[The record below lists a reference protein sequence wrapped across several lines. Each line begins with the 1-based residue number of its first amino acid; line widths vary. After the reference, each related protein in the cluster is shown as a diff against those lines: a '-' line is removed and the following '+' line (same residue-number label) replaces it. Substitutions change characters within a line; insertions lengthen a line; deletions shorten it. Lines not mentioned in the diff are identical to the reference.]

1 MVDRLLS
8 RRRADDRGVLFQPAW
23 RRPARHCRSAA
34 ANLRAHMTIPLI
46 DVRDLTVEFTTR
58 RGIVRAIEHVN
69 IAVAKGQTVG
79 IVGES
84 GSGKSVTSYAVM
96 RLLDRA
102 GRIAEGAVTFSGI
115 AIAAATEPEMRRLR
129 GREMSMIFQN
139 PRAALNPI
147 RKVGHQL
154 EDVLLE
160 QSKAVSTTASEMA
173 IELLEQVKIARPR
186 ERYHAYPFE
195 LSGGMCQRVVIALA
209 LACRPQLLIAD
220 EPTTGLDV
228 TTQKTVMELIVEL
241 TKQRGMSTIL
251 ITHDLGLAATYCDR
265 VVVMEKGRVVET
277 ALSRAIFTAPEHA
290 YTRKLMRATP
300 RPGASLRDLLPE
312 DEPAAAV
319 PIASHATN
327 GKGGAPLLMVEKL
340 VKEYPRK
347 GLAGGFGKI
356 FHRKPAPEPETF
368 RAVDGIS
375 FAVNRGES
383 VGLVGESGCGTS
395 TTSTI
400 VMRLIDK
407 TDGVIMF
414 DGQDIGAIPAKRFA
428 RLPLRK
434 RIQMVFQ
441 DPTDSLNPRFTAARA
456 IADPILR
463 LGGVKGRDE
472 VRARCEALARQVGL
486 PVELLDRFPHQ
497 LSGGQKARVGIARA
511 IALDPDLV
519 ILDEPTAA
527 LDVSVQAV
535 VLNLLQELKDSLGMS
550 YLFVSHDLNVVR
562 LLCDRVI
569 VMQAGK
575 IVEEGPTD
583 RVLYEPQAPY
593 TRELL
598 AALPHPRF
606 DQAPPSHRMTA
617 APMTAA
623 T

>member
-1 MVDRLLS
+1 MTETVPLL
-8 RRRADDRGVLFQPAW
+8 
-23 RRPARHCRSAA
+23 
-34 ANLRAHMTIPLI
+34 
-46 DVRDLTVEFTTR
+46 DVAGLTVEFSTR
-58 RGIVRAIEHVN
+58 RGIVRAVEHVDVR
-69 IAVAKGQTVG
+69 IAKGETVG

-96 RLLDRA
+96 RILDRA
-102 GRIAEGAVTFSGI
+102 GRIAQGAVHFTGLDVR
-115 AIAAATEPEMRRLR
+115 AASEDEMRNLR

-147 RKVGHQL
+147 RKVGRQI
-154 EDVLLE
+154 EDVLE
-160 QSKAVSTTASEMA
+160 QHSQVDSSALTDKA
-173 IELLEQVKIARPR
+173 IEILDQVRIARPR

-228 TTQKTVMELIVEL
+228 TTQKTVMDLIVEL

-265 VVVMEKGRVVET
+265 VVVMEKGRVVES
-277 ALSRAIFTAPEHA
+277 APSRAIFTAPSHP

-300 RPGASLRDLLPE
+300 RPGVSLCDLLPE
-312 DEPAAAV
+312 DDAV
-319 PIASHATN
+319 PSRTSGLPNAMN
-327 GKGGAPLLMVEKL
+327 GKGAPLLVVEKL

-347 GLAGGFGKI
+347 GLGGRFAKI
-356 FHRKPAPEPETF
+356 FARKPAPEPETF

-375 FAVNRGES
+375 FTVDRGES
-383 VGLVGESGCGTS
+383 VGLVGESGCGKS
-395 TTSTI
+395 TTSTM

-407 TDGVIMF
+407 SDGVIMF
-414 DGQDIGAIPAKRFA
+414 DGEDIGAIAAKDFA
-428 RLPLRK
+428 KLPLRK

-463 LGGVKGRDE
+463 LGDVKERAA

-511 IALDPDLV
+511 IALSPDLV

-569 VMQAGK
+569 VMRAGR
-575 IVEEGPTD
+575 IVEQGPTEQIL
-583 RVLYEPQAPY
+583 VSPQAQY
-593 TRELL
+593 TRDLL
-598 AALPHPRF
+598 AAIPHPTF
-606 DQAPPSHRMTA
+606 M
-617 APMTAA
+617 
-623 T
+623 